1 MVTRDGFSI
10 IGISVRTTNKDNKA
24 AEDIGK
30 LWEQFFADNLSE
42 KIPNKLSSDIY
53 SIYTDYKS
61 NYTEEYTTILGIPVS
76 SLENIPEGLEGR
88 QFEEGGFEVFTAKGQ
103 MPKAVADTWI
113 DIWDRDAELQRKY
126 TYDFEVYDEKS
137 QNGDESEVKIFI
149 ATNKK

>member
-1 MVTRDGFSI
+1 MTTINDFKI
-10 IGISVRTTNKDNKA
+10 IGISARTTNKDTQA
-24 AEDIGK
+24 AEAIGK
-30 LWEQFFADNLSE
+30 LWGQFFADNLSE

-61 NYTEEYTTILGIPVS
+61 NYTEEYTTILGISVS
-76 SLENIPEGLEGR
+76 SLENIPEGLMGR
-88 QFEEGGFEVFTAKGQ
+88 QFEGDEFEVFTAKGQ

-113 DIWDRDAELQRKY
+113 DIWHRDAELQRKY

-137 QNGDESEVKIFI
+137 QNGDESEVKIYI